1 MQLFGKNKKRTIL
14 AQQTG
19 KVILLAEV
27 PDPVFANKILG
38 DGIAIQPTA
47 NEVYSPVSGT
57 IAQIAHTL
65 HAIGIES
72 DDGIEVLVHLGIDT
86 VKLNGEG
93 FTCHVEVGQH
103 VAAGEKVMDMD
114 IQAITEKGYSTISP
128 CIITNL
134 DTVKSF
140 ECKQGNVSGGKSVVM
155 NFVKQ

>member
-1 MQLFGKNKKRTIL
+1 MQLFSRDKKNVIL

-19 KVILLAEV
+19 KAIVMAEV
-27 PDPVFANKILG
+27 PDPVFANKVLG
-38 DGIAIQPTA
+38 DGIAIIPSS
-47 NEVYSPVSGT
+47 NEVFSPVSGT
-57 IAQIAHTL
+57 IVQIAHTL

-103 VAAGEKVMDMD
+103 VTAGDKLMDMD
-114 IQAITEKGYSTISP
+114 IKSIEAKGYNTISP

-134 DTVKSF
+134 DDVKNLEF
-140 ECKQGNVSGGKSVVM
+140 KTGNVIGGEATVM
-155 NFVKQ
+155 MYKK

>member
-1 MQLFGKNKKRTIL
+1 MQLFGRNKKHPIL

-19 KVILLAEV
+19 KAIVLSEV
-27 PDPVFANKILG
+27 PDPVFSEKVLG
-38 DGIAIQPTA
+38 DGIAIIPTE
-47 NEVYSPVSGT
+47 NEVFSPVSGT

-103 VAAGEKVMDMD
+103 VAAGQKVMEMD
-114 IQAITEKGYSTISP
+114 VKAIEAKGYSTVSP

-134 DTVKSF
+134 DAIKKL
-140 ECKQGNVSGGKSVVM
+140 ECNAGDVSGGKTIVM
-155 NFVKQ
+155 SFNK

>member
-1 MQLFGKNKKRTIL
+1 MQLFGRNKKQTIL

-19 KVILLAEV
+19 KAILITEV
-27 PDPVFANKILG
+27 PDPVFADKILG
-38 DGIAIQPTA
+38 DGIAILPSK
-47 NEVYSPVSGT
+47 NGVYSPVSGT
-57 IAQIAHTL
+57 IVQIAHTL

-72 DDGIEVLVHLGIDT
+72 DDGVEVLVHLGIDT

-114 IQAITEKGYSTISP
+114 IQAIAEKGYSTISP

-134 DTVKSF
+134 DAVKNL
-140 ECKQGNVSGGKSVVM
+140 ECGQGNVSGGKSVVM
-155 NFVKQ
+155 SFSKQ